1 MTIQL
6 IRVCGSATEYLL
18 KANNKDS
25 QTSSLS
31 CRFDLI

>member
-18 KANNKDS
+18 KVNKKDS